1 MSKPLATEF
10 WRITAIGLA
19 ALVAGLAIDEVL
31 LVLLL
36 AVVGYLAW
44 HLRHVFRL
52 ARWLLQDPEGDPPQ
66 ASGIWG
72 EVFHRIYGLQQRH
85 RKRER
90 KMAALLGNFQEA
102 ATALPDGIVVLNQHD
117 NIQWLNQAAEH
128 LLRLHAPEDI
138 GQHIGNLVRH
148 PALSKYLA
156 AEQHVEAI
164 EFPSPVNQQLILSVR
179 IVPYGR
185 DQRLMVARDITR
197 LHRLEQVRR
206 DFVANVSHELRTPV
220 TVISGLL
227 ETLTDAGEQPFAQ
240 WQRSLALMQQQSERM
255 GRIVEDLLLLSRL
268 ETEEA
273 TPGGEPAPVAV
284 LLAAIGEEAR
294 VLSGGHRQDIQIDA
308 DPGLWLRG
316 NEQALRSAFAN
327 LVFNAVQYT
336 PDGGRIDVRWF
347 ADEKGA
353 HLEVQDTGI
362 GIAPQHIPRLTERFY
377 RVDVGCSRASGGT
390 GLGLAIVKHVLIR
403 HGATLE
409 ISSEPNAGSIFRC
422 DFPLERIVKR
432 NNKD

>member
-1 MSKPLATEF
+1 
-10 WRITAIGLA
+10 
-19 ALVAGLAIDEVL
+19 LVAGLVIGEVL

-44 HLRHVFRL
+44 HLSQVIRL
-52 ARWLLQDPEGDPPQ
+52 ARWLLRDLEGDPPQ

-85 RKRER
+85 RKHER

-117 NIQWLNQAAEH
+117 GIQWFNQAAER
-128 LLRLHAPEDI
+128 LLGLHAPEDI

-148 PALSKYLA
+148 PALPEYLA
-156 AEQHVEAI
+156 AEHHVEPI
-164 EFPSPVNQQLILSVR
+164 EFPSPVNQQLILSMR

-185 DQRLMVARDITR
+185 DQRLVVARDITR

-220 TVISGLL
+220 TVIGGLL
-227 ETLTDAGEQPFAQ
+227 ETLADTEEQPSAQ

-268 ETEEA
+268 ETEE
-273 TPGGEPAPVAV
+273 TTLGGKPVLVAA

-294 VLSGGHRQDIQIDA
+294 VLSGGHRQDIQVDA
-308 DPGLWLRG
+308 DSGLWLYG

-336 PDGGRIDVRWF
+336 PEGGRIDVRWF

-377 RVDVGCSRASGGT
+377 RVDVGRSRESGGT
-390 GLGLAIVKHVLIR
+390 GLGLAIVKHVLIG
-403 HGATLE
+403 HGATLK
-409 ISSEPNAGSIFRC
+409 IHSTPGKGSTFRC
-422 DFPLERIVKR
+422 SFPAERVVR
-432 NNKD
+432 ESHQG